1 MNRVEITTRYITILL
16 CILKYAYRQQFIF
29 CKNTP
34 TVVYTANV
42 LRGKKKQRKQER
54 TKNKTKQM
62 NKTRT
67 MACGDH

>member
-16 CILKYAYRQQFIF
+16 CILKYAYKQQFIF

-34 TVVYTANV
+34 TAVYTANV

-54 TKNKTKQM
+54 TEDKTKQM
-62 NKTRT
+62 NQTRT

>member
-34 TVVYTANV
+34 AAVYTANV
-42 LRGKKKQRKQER
+42 LRGRRNRGNREKTEKQ
-54 TKNKTKQM
+54 KQM
-62 NKTRT
+62 NQTRT